1 MIKDI
6 LQTSISQ
13 NKVIDYVICFAI
25 IIIGFFFIY
34 FLKKTIVKTV
44 KNFVKK
50 TKTKADDF
58 LINILTKI
66 FTPLVYYGFLYLGT
80 RSLVLHKSLN
90 KAIDVVGV
98 ILVTISIIRFCVAC
112 VDFFMKNF
120 WLKKETY
127 KVRQATLKGLLP
139 AVKVVI
145 WGLGL
150 VFLLDN
156 LGFQIKTVIAGLGIG
171 GVAIALASQT
181 ILADLFCYFAILLDK
196 PFEIGDFI
204 IINDFL
210 GAVEHIGLKTT
221 RIRSLGGEQL
231 VFSNSDL
238 TNTRLRNY
246 KRMEQRRILFKF
258 GVTYD
263 TTAGQLENI
272 PQIVKNIIESIDK
285 TVFDR
290 AHFSQFADYSLV
302 YEVVYYVM
310 SSDYNVY
317 MDVQQEINFALKRKF
332 EDKGIEFAFPTQTV
346 YINKQT

>member
-13 NKVIDYVICFAI
+13 NKVIDYVIFFAI
-25 IIIGFFFIY
+25 IFSGFFFMC
-34 FLKKTIVKTV
+34 FLKRTMVKSIHKFT
-44 KNFVKK
+44 KK
-50 TKTKADDF
+50 TKTKVDDF
-58 LINILTKI
+58 FINIITKTLI
-66 FTPLVYYGFLYLGT
+66 PLVYYGFLYLGT
-80 RSLVLHKSLN
+80 RSLVLHKSLD
-90 KAIDVVGV
+90 KAIEVIGV
-98 ILVTISIIRFCVAC
+98 ILLTTAIVRFTIAC
-112 VDFFMKNF
+112 LDFFMKNF

-127 KVRQATLKGLLP
+127 KVREATLKGLLP
-139 AVKVVI
+139 AMKVLVWI
-145 WGLGL
+145 LGI

-156 LGFQIKTVIAGLGIG
+156 LGFEIKTVIAGLGIG

-204 IINDFL
+204 IVNDFL
-210 GAVEHIGLKTT
+210 GAIEHIGLKTT

-246 KRMEQRRILFKF
+246 KRMDKRRILFKF
-258 GVTYD
+258 GVTYN
-263 TTAGQLENI
+263 TTPEQVEMI
-272 PQIVKNIIESIDK
+272 PQIVKNIIGEIDL

-290 AHFSQFADYSLV
+290 AHFSVFGDYSLV

-317 MDVQQEINFALKRKF
+317 MDVQQKINFALKRKF
-332 EDKGIEFAFPTQTV
+332 AENGIEFAFPTQTLYV
-346 YINKQT
+346 NKEQ

>member
-13 NKVIDYVICFAI
+13 NKVIDYVICLSI
-25 IIIGFFFIY
+25 IVFGFFFIL
-34 FLKKTIVKTV
+34 FLKRTLVKGI

-50 TKTKADDF
+50 TKTQADDF
-58 LINILTKI
+58 LINIITK
-66 FTPLVYYGFLYLGT
+66 TVVPLVYFGFLYLGT
-80 RSLVLHKSLN
+80 RSLILHKSLD
-90 KAIDVVGV
+90 KAIDALGI
-98 ILVTISIIRFCVAC
+98 ILATMAIIRFCVAC
-112 VDFFMKNF
+112 LDFFMKNF
-120 WLKKETY
+120 WLKKESY
-127 KVRQATLKGLLP
+127 KVREATLRGLLP
-139 AVKVVI
+139 AMKVLV
-145 WGLGL
+145 WMLGI

-204 IINDFL
+204 IVNDFL
-210 GAVEHIGLKTT
+210 GAIEHIGLKTT

-258 GVTYD
+258 GVTYG
-263 TTAGQLENI
+263 TTSEQAEII
-272 PQIVKNIIESIDK
+272 PQIVREIIESMELTK
-285 TVFDR
+285 FDR
-290 AHFSQFADYSLV
+290 THFAVFGDYSLI

-317 MDVQQEINFALKRKF
+317 MDIQQKINFALKREF
-332 EDKGIEFAFPTQTV
+332 EKKGIEFAFPTQTLH
-346 YINKQT
+346 ISKEA